1 MISLYLDECIKLL
14 YNYKDKLLKI
24 LNESQLNDNES
35 KSKLEVDENKI
46 YSQNTINLID
56 SEPRCHINED
66 NKILICKVSIILA
79 MKRSIRVLYSLTKK
93 DDNENIFIEN
103 DTTTEQTTINKNV
116 VNKIYKKAID
126 NKSNLSILLRP
137 LEIFIT
143 NDNLNIDQ
151 IYEIIEM
158 IEELNEE

>member
-1 MISLYLDECIKLL
+1 
-14 YNYKDKLLKI
+14 
-24 LNESQLNDNES
+24 
-35 KSKLEVDENKI
+35 
-46 YSQNTINLID
+46 
-56 SEPRCHINED
+56 
-66 NKILICKVSIILA
+66 
-79 MKRSIRVLYSLTKK
+79 MKRSIRVLYSITKK
-93 DDNENIFIEN
+93 EDNENIFIEN
-103 DTTTEQTTINKNV
+103 DTTTEQTTINKNT

-126 NKSNLSILLRP
+126 NKSNLSTLLRP